1 MVEHGKRN
9 FVGIILSMI
18 KHQILFMWMNRND
31 YEKKNHYLKKNAHSS
46 MKLLYPCVNKFMPR
60 VENFRLNLEKKI
72 ES

>member
-31 YEKKNHYLKKNAHSS
+31 YEKKNHY
-46 MKLLYPCVNKFMPR
+46 
-60 VENFRLNLEKKI
+60 
-72 ES
+72 